1 MNKKTK
7 MIVGVGVVALAA
19 YLLYQQSQ
27 KKTASFSG
35 GVGSPRMRNSNGPI
49 PEKGISIP
57 KSALLD
63 VGDPYN
69 QSSILGPFLPYS
81 GSFPSSDNDDGG
93 NTKGGDYGDYYES
106 AS

>member
-1 MNKKTK
+1 MKKNTQ
-7 MIVGVGVVALAA
+7 IILGLGALALAA
-19 YLLYQQSQ
+19 YFLMKP
-27 KKTASFSG
+27 KKSFSG

-81 GSFPSSDNDDGG
+81 GSFPSSDNDNG

-106 AS
+106 ASY